1 MAWIYMES
9 TKNKS
14 VISDIKLS
22 FILQIVT
29 YIAPFLILSH
39 VTKILGVELYGI
51 YAIAFA
57 IVSVIIIVFDFGLSL
72 YSVREIANVSKDKI
86 DEILC
91 NNIVI
96 KIMLFSFFIPLFL
109 YLTYNVRYFE
119 ENYWLFW
126 YAFVFS
132 LNLEW
137 FFQAI
142 RKISYQLYLR
152 VITSVIQY
160 VIVYYFIHGKQDAYI
175 LPLSL
180 FISWTV
186 NLVISLF
193 IIYRLGYRYKKTSFL
208 NVINMIS
215 QSKYFYSN
223 KICINLISKSATFI
237 IGEFSSDREAAIFS
251 IAEKIYLVGSSLI
264 LSVNRVL
271 YPYMAKEKDLVFIR
285 KIILFFII
293 ISIPI
298 FISSCFLSESI
309 INYFFGNEFSSSASV
324 LVLFTVVFIIEALNG
339 IIGYPV
345 LAVYGKDKL
354 LNKSILLSAVLHL
367 SILLLFYINGV
378 EITAYNYVS
387 SLIACFLFDMTIR
400 FYSYS
405 KIVKN

>member
-1 MAWIYMES
+1 MES
-9 TKNKS
+9 TKSKS

-57 IVSVIIIVFDFGLSL
+57 IVSVIIIIFDFGLSL
-72 YSVREIANVSKDKI
+72 YSIREIAKASKDKI
-86 DEILC
+86 GEILC
-91 NNIVI
+91 NNIII
-96 KIMLFSFFIPLFL
+96 KIMLFLVSMPIFF
-109 YLTYNVRYFE
+109 YLTYNVIYFE

-160 VIVYYFIHGKQDAYI
+160 VIVYCFILDKQDAYI

-186 NLVISLF
+186 NLIISLF
-193 IIYRLGYRYKKTSFL
+193 IIHRLGYRYKKPSFL

-237 IGEFSSDREAAIFS
+237 IGEFSSAREAAIFA
-251 IAEKIYLVGSSLI
+251 IAEKIYLVGSNLI

-271 YPYMAKEKDLVFIR
+271 YPYMAKEKDLAFIR
-285 KIILFFII
+285 KIIFLFVL
-293 ISIPI
+293 ISAPVLV
-298 FISSCFLSESI
+298 SSYFLSEYI
-309 INYFFGNEFSSSASV
+309 INYFFGKEFSSSASV
-324 LVLFTVVFIIEALNG
+324 LFLFTVVFIIEALNG
-339 IIGYPV
+339 VVGYPV

-354 LNKSILLSAVLHL
+354 LNKSILLSTVLHL
-367 SILLLFYINGV
+367 SILFTFYIHDV
-378 EITAYNYVS
+378 EITAYNYVL
-387 SLIACFLFDMTIR
+387 SLIICFIFDMTIR

-405 KIVKN
+405 KIIKN